1 MPRQPRGKRST
12 TSDGD
17 VEVVAKNSNGDGSV
31 YFEPA
36 SKRSNGSTRPGYWRA
51 SYRDAAG
58 KRRTVSGPTRVQAE
72 ARREVK
78 LAEIAA
84 IPAVGS
90 RFTRHTTVA
99 ELTDWWLDSVARHQV
114 KTSTLDSY
122 RKFAS
127 CLADDIGAHAVVDV
141 GPELLA
147 QWQSKLR
154 SARPGVGRPRP
165 RGGHCADPTWCVVY
179 VVGRHGSRL
188 DKDIRCRRRPPPCA
202 RLGRSPA
209 RSTR

>member
-1 MPRQPRGKRST
+1 M
-12 TSDGD
+12 
-17 VEVVAKNSNGDGSV
+17 
-31 YFEPA
+31 
-36 SKRSNGSTRPGYWRA
+36 RPGYWRA

-78 LAEIAA
+78 LAEIASM
-84 IPAVGS
+84 PAVGS
-90 RFTRHTTVA
+90 RFSRDTTVA

-127 CLADDIGAHAVVDV
+127 YLANDIGAHAVVDV
-141 GPELLA
+141 GPELLT

-154 SARPGVGRPRP
+154 MNSCRAEFAHGRVRSAAV
-165 RGGHCADPTWCVVY
+165 
-179 VVGRHGSRL
+179 
-188 DKDIRCRRRPPPCA
+188 RRP
-202 RLGRSPA
+202 
-209 RSTR
+209 STSASAAA